1 MEPLDTD
8 FEYVVREQRQRRS
21 LSRNARFNVLLL
33 LPALGVLWLLYLLG
47 AAVFQ
52 WPVSGVVNP
61 IMTIMLLVF
70 VATVLGLFWA
80 FSPNAKK

>member
-8 FEYVVREQRQRRS
+8 FEYVVREQRQRGS
-21 LSRNARFNVLLL
+21 LSRNARYNVLLL

-61 IMTIMLLVF
+61 VMTIMLLVF
-70 VATVLGLFWA
+70 AAIVLGLFWA
-80 FSPNAKK
+80 SSAKK

>member
-21 LSRNARFNVLLL
+21 LSRNARYNVLLL
-33 LPALGVLWLLYLLG
+33 LPALGGVWLLYLLG

-61 IMTIMLLVF
+61 VMTIMLLVF
-70 VATVLGLFWA
+70 LAIVLGLFWA
-80 FSPNAKK
+80 SSAKK

>member
-8 FEYVVREQRQRRS
+8 FEYVVREQRQRGS
-21 LSRNARFNVLLL
+21 LSRNARYNVLLL

-61 IMTIMLLVF
+61 VMTIMLLVF
-70 VATVLGLFWA
+70 LAIVLGLFWA
-80 FSPNAKK
+80 SSAKK